1 MRALDMFLVAG
12 LVLGL
17 GACSDLSDPT
27 TGSVRLGARSVG
39 PAASLGGHAALAA
52 LPVEAGEVVSVGEE
66 SRETGFIQTVT
77 LAGDTAVSGSNH
89 IRVEAVPRGHAAKTL
104 ASVETI
110 EAELAE
116 RMPGVAMRILP
127 YSIASAAGP
136 IGVATGTASG
146 GVRCAY
152 AWQVSNT
159 GEGEEGFGRF
169 LARNEKAYSVRVRLC
184 RGGVSEEQLVTT
196 MQGLRLATTS
206 ATRMPSGPVMVGSDA
221 LATAQGGAAYVPVA
235 PAPMIAAAPVRRAPP
250 VSVEARE
257 RKSAPSKAVAT
268 APAARPAAT
277 PAPAASVAPT
287 VVSSPIPL
295 PSGG

>member
-1 MRALDMFLVAG
+1 MRALDTLLAAG

-17 GACSDLSDPT
+17 GACSDLGDPT
-27 TGSVRLGARSVG
+27 TGSVRLGARPLGSS
-39 PAASLGGHAALAA
+39 AMLGGHAALAA
-52 LPVEAGEVVSVGEE
+52 LPAEAGEVVSVGEE
-66 SRETGFIQTVT
+66 RRESGFVQTVT

-104 ASVETI
+104 ASSETI

-116 RMPGVAMRILP
+116 RMPGVAMRVLP
-127 YSIASAAGP
+127 YSIASASGP

-169 LARNEKAYSVRVRLC
+169 LARDEKAYSVRVRLC

-196 MQGLRLATTS
+196 IQGLRLAT
-206 ATRMPSGPVMVGSDA
+206 ATAARMPSGPVMVGSDA

-235 PAPMIAAAPVRRAPP
+235 PAPMVAAAPVRRAP
-250 VSVEARE
+250 VTTGETRE
-257 RKSAPSKAVAT
+257 RKSAPSKTVA
-268 APAARPAAT
+268 AASVARPATA
-277 PAPAASVAPT
+277 PAPAASVSPT

>member
-1 MRALDMFLVAG
+1 MRALDTLLAAG

-17 GACSDLSDPT
+17 GACSDLGDPT
-27 TGSVRLGARSVG
+27 TGSVRLGVWPVG
-39 PAASLGGHAALAA
+39 SSAMLGGHAALAA
-52 LPVEAGEVVSVGEE
+52 LPAEAGEVVSVGEE
-66 SRETGFIQTVT
+66 TRDTGFVQTVT
-77 LAGDTAVSGSNH
+77 LAGDTAVHGSNH

-104 ASVETI
+104 ASAETI

-116 RMPGVAMRILP
+116 RIPGVAMHVLP
-127 YSIASAAGP
+127 YSIASASGP

-196 MQGLRLATTS
+196 IQGLRFATAS

-221 LATAQGGAAYVPVA
+221 LATAQGGGALVPMA
-235 PAPMIAAAPVRRAPP
+235 PAPIAAAAPVRRAPAGR
-250 VSVEARE
+250 VEAVEPKPVR
-257 RKSAPSKAVAT
+257 SKAVVA
-268 APAARPAAT
+268 APAARPA
-277 PAPAASVAPT
+277 PVPAASVSPT
-287 VVSSPIPL
+287 IVSSPIPL